1 MDESEV
7 KNNESMIQSLD
18 DFLKKSK
25 INENPEQ
32 RELFEEE
39 RNKIEEYDRR
49 RKEQDEQLDEK
60 QKENTKKNNEIIDV
74 DSQKVGNTINPLTFS
89 QMVEKELQT
98 NSQFSPY
105 YGDGNNKNV

>member
-1 MDESEV
+1 MKKKKSNKFYDIEQKEKMINLLKEKINILEKKYKGEDVDESEV

-49 RKEQDEQLDEK
+49 RKEQD
-60 QKENTKKNNEIIDV
+60 
-74 DSQKVGNTINPLTFS
+74 
-89 QMVEKELQT
+89 
-98 NSQFSPY
+98 
-105 YGDGNNKNV
+105 